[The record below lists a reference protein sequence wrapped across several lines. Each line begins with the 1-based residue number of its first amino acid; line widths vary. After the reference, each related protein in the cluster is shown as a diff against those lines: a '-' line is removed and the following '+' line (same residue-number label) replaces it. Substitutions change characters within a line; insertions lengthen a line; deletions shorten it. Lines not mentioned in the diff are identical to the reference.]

1 MVAEERALGPAER
14 EGGLAG
20 DELREPR
27 VHPRRRAPVAAAQV
41 TDRRGLARHH
51 RRPLG
56 LPARDPRLCAR
67 GWAPAQRTCVQR
79 HHVRPAHPPAA
90 LALTGQP
97 RHPHGDDRHVDGELG
112 ERPSQRVRVDG
123 ELFTWAYVVGPQP
136 LRDEPTLDLAVGIDQ
151 HDGPVHPPIL
161 AHPAT
166 AVTPDHRGFGAHD
179 EPTTSPD
186 RVGAVTTCD
195 RALLL
200 PERGAEPTVK
210 VAHLVPTLHS
220 DGPEIGLVDL
230 AGVAR
235 QADIDM
241 IVIALSVSSD
251 AAEVGALRRAGVPV
265 AELDLFPWDPR
276 AVPRTAKLLR
286 EQHVEIVHT
295 HLPQADVVGAA
306 AAARNRIPA
315 VSTLHRIH
323 NEPADRVDRLK
334 RSAKILARQ
343 RFMTRTIAIS
353 QVQREWYRS
362 LAGPETDVLLVPNG
376 VVDPGVPDDATRA
389 RRRAALEVDDH
400 DVVALSTAP
409 MRRDQGHELL
419 LDAVEALPDDLP
431 LVLALAGEGPLR
443 PWLESRVAAT
453 DALADRVRFTHRHRE
468 PAELLAAADLFVH
481 TASAAA
487 LPTAVLRAMAMELP
501 TIATRVGGIPEV
513 ITSDTGILVALD
525 PAAVAR
531 ALTTL
536 TDDPARREK
545 LGAGA
550 RARFLAEYDARA
562 WARRLHDVYQS
573 ALDTWTSRTNASTA
587 ASGSGHTARS

>member
-1 MVAEERALGPAER
+1 
-14 EGGLAG
+14 
-20 DELREPR
+20 
-27 VHPRRRAPVAAAQV
+27 
-41 TDRRGLARHH
+41 
-51 RRPLG
+51 
-56 LPARDPRLCAR
+56 
-67 GWAPAQRTCVQR
+67 
-79 HHVRPAHPPAA
+79 
-90 LALTGQP
+90 
-97 RHPHGDDRHVDGELG
+97 
-112 ERPSQRVRVDG
+112 
-123 ELFTWAYVVGPQP
+123 
-136 LRDEPTLDLAVGIDQ
+136 
-151 HDGPVHPPIL
+151 
-161 AHPAT
+161 
-166 AVTPDHRGFGAHD
+166 
-179 EPTTSPD
+179 
-186 RVGAVTTCD
+186 
-195 RALLL
+195 
-200 PERGAEPTVK
+200 VK
-210 VAHLVPTLHS
+210 VAHLVPALHS

-251 AAEVGALRRAGVPV
+251 AAEVGALRRAGAPV

-323 NEPADRVDRLK
+323 HEPADRVDRLK

-536 TDDPARREK
+536 TDDSARREK

-550 RARFLAEYDARA
+550 RARFLAEYDART

-573 ALDTWTSRTNASTA
+573 ALDGWTSRTNASTA

>member
-1 MVAEERALGPAER
+1 
-14 EGGLAG
+14 
-20 DELREPR
+20 
-27 VHPRRRAPVAAAQV
+27 
-41 TDRRGLARHH
+41 
-51 RRPLG
+51 
-56 LPARDPRLCAR
+56 
-67 GWAPAQRTCVQR
+67 
-79 HHVRPAHPPAA
+79 
-90 LALTGQP
+90 
-97 RHPHGDDRHVDGELG
+97 
-112 ERPSQRVRVDG
+112 
-123 ELFTWAYVVGPQP
+123 
-136 LRDEPTLDLAVGIDQ
+136 
-151 HDGPVHPPIL
+151 
-161 AHPAT
+161 
-166 AVTPDHRGFGAHD
+166 
-179 EPTTSPD
+179 
-186 RVGAVTTCD
+186 
-195 RALLL
+195 
-200 PERGAEPTVK
+200 VK
-210 VAHLVPTLHS
+210 VAHLIPTLHS

-241 IVIALSVSSD
+241 VVVALSVSSD
-251 AAEVGALRRAGVPV
+251 AAEVSALRRAGVPV

-276 AVPRTAKLLR
+276 AVARTAKLLR
-286 EQHVEIVHT
+286 EQRVEIVHT

-376 VVDPGVPDDATRA
+376 VVDPGVPDEALRS
-389 RRRAALEVDDH
+389 RRRAALEVGEG

-468 PAELLAAADLFVH
+468 ATELLAAADLFVH

-487 LPTAVLRAMAMELP
+487 LPTGLLRAMAMGLP
-501 TIATRVGGIPEV
+501 TVATRVGGIPEV
-513 ITSDTGILVALD
+513 ITPDTGMLVALD
-525 PAAVAR
+525 PGAVVR
-531 ALTTL
+531 ALTSL

-562 WARRLHDVYQS
+562 WARKLHDVYQS
-573 ALDTWTSRTNASTA
+573 ALDTWKSRANAPTNSSTA
-587 ASGSGHTARS
+587 ASGSGHTARP

>member
-1 MVAEERALGPAER
+1 M
-14 EGGLAG
+14 
-20 DELREPR
+20 
-27 VHPRRRAPVAAAQV
+27 
-41 TDRRGLARHH
+41 
-51 RRPLG
+51 
-56 LPARDPRLCAR
+56 
-67 GWAPAQRTCVQR
+67 
-79 HHVRPAHPPAA
+79 
-90 LALTGQP
+90 
-97 RHPHGDDRHVDGELG
+97 
-112 ERPSQRVRVDG
+112 
-123 ELFTWAYVVGPQP
+123 
-136 LRDEPTLDLAVGIDQ
+136 
-151 HDGPVHPPIL
+151 
-161 AHPAT
+161 
-166 AVTPDHRGFGAHD
+166 
-179 EPTTSPD
+179 
-186 RVGAVTTCD
+186 
-195 RALLL
+195 
-200 PERGAEPTVK
+200 K
-210 VAHLVPTLHS
+210 VAHLIPTLHA

-230 AGVAR
+230 AGAAR
-235 QADIDM
+235 QADIEM
-241 IVIALSVSSD
+241 IVIGLSVSSD
-251 AAEVGALRRAGVPV
+251 IAEISALRRAGVPV

-276 AVPRTAKLLR
+276 AVTRTAKLLR
-286 EQHVEIVHT
+286 EQRVEIVHT

-353 QVQREWYRS
+353 KVQREWYRS

-376 VVDPGVPDDATRA
+376 VVDPGVPDDALRG
-389 RRRAALEVDDH
+389 RRRAALEVEPA

-431 LVLALAGEGPLR
+431 LVVALAGDGPLR

-468 PAELLAAADLFVH
+468 PTELLAAADLVVH
-481 TASAAA
+481 TARAAA
-487 LPTAVLRAMAMELP
+487 LPTGLLRAMAMGLP
-501 TIATRVGGIPEV
+501 TIASRVGGIPEV
-513 ITSDTGILVALD
+513 VTSDAGLLVALD

-531 ALTTL
+531 ALTAL
-536 TDDPARREK
+536 TDDPVRREK

-573 ALDTWTSRTNASTA
+573 ALDSWSKTTNASTA
-587 ASGSGHTARS
+587 RTRSRQTARS

>member
-1 MVAEERALGPAER
+1 M
-14 EGGLAG
+14 
-20 DELREPR
+20 
-27 VHPRRRAPVAAAQV
+27 
-41 TDRRGLARHH
+41 
-51 RRPLG
+51 
-56 LPARDPRLCAR
+56 
-67 GWAPAQRTCVQR
+67 
-79 HHVRPAHPPAA
+79 
-90 LALTGQP
+90 
-97 RHPHGDDRHVDGELG
+97 
-112 ERPSQRVRVDG
+112 
-123 ELFTWAYVVGPQP
+123 
-136 LRDEPTLDLAVGIDQ
+136 
-151 HDGPVHPPIL
+151 
-161 AHPAT
+161 
-166 AVTPDHRGFGAHD
+166 
-179 EPTTSPD
+179 
-186 RVGAVTTCD
+186 
-195 RALLL
+195 
-200 PERGAEPTVK
+200 K

-230 AGVAR
+230 AKVAR

-241 IVIALSVSSD
+241 IVVALSASTD
-251 AAEVGALRRAGVPV
+251 AAEVSALRRAGVPV

-276 AVPRTAKLLR
+276 AVARTAKLLR
-286 EQHVEIVHT
+286 EQRVEIAHT

-315 VSTLHRIH
+315 VSTLHRVH

-376 VVDPGVPDDATRA
+376 VVDPGAPDPAMRA
-389 RRRAALEVDDH
+389 RRRAALEVADT

-431 LVLALAGEGPLR
+431 LVVALAGEGPLR

-481 TASAAA
+481 TARAAA
-487 LPTAVLRAMAMELP
+487 LPTALLRAMAMGLP
-501 TIATRVGGIPEV
+501 TVATRVGGIPEV

-525 PAAVAR
+525 PDAVAR
-531 ALTTL
+531 ALTAL
-536 TDDPARREK
+536 TDDPTRRGK

-573 ALDTWTSRTNASTA
+573 ALDSWASRTKASTA
-587 ASGSGHTARS
+587 TGQTARS

>member
-1 MVAEERALGPAER
+1 M
-14 EGGLAG
+14 
-20 DELREPR
+20 
-27 VHPRRRAPVAAAQV
+27 
-41 TDRRGLARHH
+41 
-51 RRPLG
+51 
-56 LPARDPRLCAR
+56 
-67 GWAPAQRTCVQR
+67 
-79 HHVRPAHPPAA
+79 
-90 LALTGQP
+90 
-97 RHPHGDDRHVDGELG
+97 
-112 ERPSQRVRVDG
+112 
-123 ELFTWAYVVGPQP
+123 
-136 LRDEPTLDLAVGIDQ
+136 
-151 HDGPVHPPIL
+151 
-161 AHPAT
+161 
-166 AVTPDHRGFGAHD
+166 
-179 EPTTSPD
+179 
-186 RVGAVTTCD
+186 
-195 RALLL
+195 
-200 PERGAEPTVK
+200 K

-389 RRRAALEVDDH
+389 RRRTALEVDDH

-487 LPTAVLRAMAMELP
+487 LPTAVLRAMAMAAAHDRHPGRRDPGGHHVGHGHPRGTGSGRGRAGAHHAHRRPRP
-501 TIATRVGGIPEV
+501 TREARRGRP
-513 ITSDTGILVALD
+513 
-525 PAAVAR
+525 R
-531 ALTTL
+531 AL
-536 TDDPARREK
+536 PGRVRRP
-545 LGAGA
+545 
-550 RARFLAEYDARA
+550 A

-587 ASGSGHTARS
+587 ASRSGHTARS